1 MAKATS
7 APKSADMV
15 AQSDVVSLARDM
27 LLATKLGVPPT
38 RPQRVQRPRLI
49 DLLDQGLSSRL
60 ILISAPA
67 GFGKTTL
74 VSEWISSLSRRALGF
89 KSAWLTL
96 DEGDSDP
103 VRFLNYLIQ
112 ALRQIAPAIGQSVHA
127 MLQSPQPPPPQ
138 ALLTA
143 LINDIAAL
151 PDPFILVLDDY
162 HLVTHLP
169 VHQQMA
175 FLLEHQPS
183 TMHLVIVTRQDP
195 LLPLARLRARAQV
208 AEIRQADLQ
217 FTVQETAQ
225 FLRQMA
231 QAELPAADVAALQQR
246 TEGWAAGLQLL
257 ALSMRGHEDVRPLM
271 ASFTGSSRYILDYLM
286 EEVFQRQTAELQ
298 DFLLKTS
305 VLERLTAPLCDAV
318 TGRDDGC
325 RTLPALEQANLFVV
339 TLDPSQQWYRYHHL
353 FGDLL
358 RHRLELQAR
367 HDIAELHRRAGRW
380 YEAQG
385 YIPDAIHHSLA
396 AQNWEWAASLI
407 GQASSDMLKRGEFA
421 TLINWCAKLPDEMVR
436 AAPPLCMGYAWALLL
451 AGQLDAAGQLLEHME
466 RLGQADRQLMGQ
478 VATAQAY
485 LARARGD
492 NRRLIDKSEQALAL
506 LPETEGFS
514 RGMIALNLGLA
525 YWHEGRL
532 AEAHEILPVAQ
543 GASQRAGNRMAELTA
558 QIFSARV
565 LACRGALRQAATAY
579 LHVTQS
585 GGPIPIVA
593 LAHYDQGALHYEWNR
608 LGEAEEHVQLGL
620 EMSIRSRNAEFQL
633 AGQILHAF
641 IKMARRDAAA
651 ALKLVEAS
659 YPLANAFPPSAHA
672 RVAACHAQIALAAGD
687 LDTAMRVGKDVPAD
701 VDAHPFYRFL
711 GLTQQRLLIAQRQK
725 QLASEQLAARLE
737 TAARAG
743 WGYAVI
749 AVRVLQS
756 LAATG
761 PQAAVE
767 FLAPALRL
775 AQPEGMLRAF
785 ADAGEPLAPILQEA
799 ALRGIMPEYVGQIL
813 AAIRGARTPVAPSPS
828 PLVEPLSE
836 RELAVL
842 RLVAAGLSNREIAAK
857 LIVSPGTAKS
867 HVNHI
872 CGKLGV
878 RNRTEAVAR
887 AKEIGLV

>member
-1 MAKATS
+1 MTEAPS
-7 APKSADMV
+7 APNSASN
-15 AQSDVVSLARDM
+15 AAPSDTPSPNRNM

-38 RPQRVQRPRLI
+38 RPDLVQRPRLVE
-49 DLLDQGLSSRL
+49 LLDQGLSSRL

-74 VSEWISSLSRRALGF
+74 ISEWISSLPRRALDF
-89 KSAWLTL
+89 QCAWLTL

-112 ALRQIAPAIGQSVHA
+112 ALRQIAPLIGQSVQG
-127 MLQSPQPPPPQ
+127 MLQSPQRPPPQ

-162 HLVTHLP
+162 HLITELP

-183 TMHLVIVTRQDP
+183 QMHLVIVARQDP
-195 LLPLARLRARAQV
+195 LLPLARLRARGQV
-208 AEIRQADLQ
+208 VEIRQADLQ
-217 FTVQETAQ
+217 FNMQETAR

-231 QAELPAADVAALQQR
+231 QAELSAADIAAIQHR

-257 ALSMRGHEDVRPLM
+257 ALSIRGHEDLGPLM
-271 ASFTGSSRYILDYLM
+271 ASFTSSSRYILDYLM
-286 EEVFQRQTAELQ
+286 EEVFQRQTARLQ

-318 TGRDDGC
+318 TGRDDG
-325 RTLPALEQANLFVV
+325 RETLLALERANLFIVA
-339 TLDPSQQWYRYHHL
+339 LDPSQQWYRYHHL

-358 RHRLELQAR
+358 RHRLETQAR
-367 HDIAELHRRAGRW
+367 PDIAELHRRASQW
-380 YEAQG
+380 YQAQG
-385 YIPDAIHHSLA
+385 YIADAIHHSLA
-396 AQNWEWAASLI
+396 ARNWEQAATLI
-407 GQASSDMLKRGEFA
+407 GQTSDEMLKRGEFA
-421 TLINWCAKLPDEMVR
+421 TLIYWCRKLPDEMVR
-436 AAPPLCMGYAWALLL
+436 ATPPLCMAYAWALLL
-451 AGQLDAAGQLLEHME
+451 AGQFDAAGELLEHTE
-466 RLGQADRQLMGQ
+466 RLGQADQQLLGQ

-492 NRRLIDKSEQALAL
+492 NQRLIEKSQQALAL
-506 LPETEGFS
+506 LPETERTS
-514 RGMIALNLGLA
+514 RGMLALNLGLA

-532 AEAHEILPVAQ
+532 EQALEILPVAQ
-543 GASQRAGNRMAELTA
+543 STAQNAGNRMAELTA
-558 QIFSARV
+558 QIFSVRV
-565 LACRGALRQAATAY
+565 LACRGALRQAAAAY
-579 LHVTQS
+579 QQVIQS
-585 GGPIPIVA
+585 GGQISIVA
-593 LAHYDQGALHYEWNR
+593 LAHYDQGALHYEWNQ
-608 LGEAEEHVQLGL
+608 LDKAEEHVHVGL
-620 EMSIRSRNAEFQL
+620 EMSIHSGNVEFQI
-633 AGQILHAF
+633 AGRILQAY
-641 IKMARRDAAA
+641 IKVARRGAAA
-651 ALKLVEAS
+651 ALERVETS
-659 YPLANAFPPSAHA
+659 YPLANTLPPSAHA
-672 RVAACHAQIALAAGD
+672 RVAACHTQIALALGD
-687 LDTAMRVGKDVPAD
+687 LDTAMRVGKDVPAN
-701 VDAHPFYRFL
+701 VDAHPFYRFF
-711 GLTQQRLLIAQRQK
+711 GLTQQRLLIAQGQK
-725 QLASEQLAARLE
+725 HLASEQLAARLE
-737 TAARAG
+737 TASRAG

-756 LAATG
+756 LAADK
-761 PQAAVE
+761 PQAALD
-767 FLAPALRL
+767 FLAQALRS

-813 AAIRGARTPVAPSPS
+813 AAIRGPRGPVAPSPS
-828 PLVEPLSE
+828 PLVESLSE

-872 CGKLGV
+872 CGKLGA

-887 AKEIGLV
+887 AKELGLV